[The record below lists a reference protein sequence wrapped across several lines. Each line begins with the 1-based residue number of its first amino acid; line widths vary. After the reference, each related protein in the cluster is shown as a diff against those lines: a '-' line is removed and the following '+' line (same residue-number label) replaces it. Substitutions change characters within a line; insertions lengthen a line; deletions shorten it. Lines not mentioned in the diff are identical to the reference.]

1 DKKSI
6 DKKRDI
12 SIPYNTVHVVH
23 VGYDSKTGV
32 FSGLPKEWETML
44 SQAGI
49 TKQDQEAHPNEVLK
63 VIDFY
68 NDKTKQNGN
77 DDIWDKF

>member
-12 SIPYNTVHVVH
+12 SIPYDAMHVVH

-32 FSGLPKEWETML
+32 FSGLPKEWELML

-49 TKQDQEAHPNEVLK
+49 SKQDQEAHPNEVLK

-68 NDKTKQNGN
+68 TDSTKKDRNEE
-77 DDIWDKF
+77 IWDKF